1 VTHPAIPDDDAEDGF
16 LANLRREQAT
26 ALLLPLF
33 FVSGGTA
40 LIYQTLWNRDLH
52 LVFGTSTFAIATVLA
67 AFMAGLA
74 LGGAVMAR
82 YADRMSRP
90 LLAYGVL
97 EIGIGLYALAFPWL
111 VSLASIAYLAVARQ
125 LALPPLVF
133 GLVQFALVGVT
144 LLLPTAA
151 MGATLPLLARFATS
165 KLGAAGDRIGTLY
178 AVNTAGAVFGTW
190 LAGFILLP
198 QLGLWSTTVLAALA
212 NLLLGG
218 AAIGLSVWARSGS
231 EAVEE
236 DAPVVEDDL
245 EKPFTPHLVPV
256 ALALGVAGFSSLVYE
271 VAWTRVLALM
281 IGASV
286 YAFSVMLLAFLVG
299 IAVGGKLGGPLADR
313 VLARRGQAGVL
324 QLLAGIELGVAG
336 LSYGLMYVFPELPFW
351 YVWVFDALGA
361 GDSPTMMWV
370 TSLVVSGLVMT
381 PPAVLMGIAFPVAVR
396 AVVGDRDALG
406 GPVGNVYAAN
416 TVGGMCGAFL
426 AGFVLLPF
434 VGVQSTIFIAAIGN
448 LVAAAI
454 VLFAARM
461 APVSRMQR
469 WAWLPLAALLAMLTL
484 TRPPSTVLEVGALF
498 AGGVGLYLFQRALR
512 DATFQG
518 WILAPVTIVAASLAF
533 VFLPPPWDPMLM
545 TSGMYHYVTEFEDHS
560 REGILEYSVGL
571 YDLVYYEEGLSSV
584 VTVAKNHESGNM
596 WLANNGKV
604 DASTTTDMPTQVLCS
619 LLPMQFAASH
629 EEVLVIGLA
638 SGITAGAVTQL
649 DDLGRMDIVELEP
662 AIEQAAR
669 AFSEFN
675 NDVLDDPRVTL
686 LANDGRNHLLLTPEH
701 TYDVIVSEPSN
712 PWITGV
718 SNLFTRE
725 FWEMGKKRLKP
736 GGIWSQWVQMYGM
749 DDRDLKS
756 LLRTFAEVYPHVLLY
771 ATIDDADLVL
781 IGSDEP
787 LVPTPALAEGLFAHP
802 NVKRQLRVVDV
813 TDPFELV
820 AMFQMDR
827 DQILEATEGSPLNTD
842 DNMRIEYNA
851 PLNLHRDTHDENM
864 VFMLRNAMLP
874 PEGAIRTS
882 DEWGHL
888 AQVYEMRGQEGRA
901 MLSYQQ
907 AVDRATNELQRDVYR
922 QDLQAIVDRVREEAA
937 ALEAEE
943 AEGG

>member
-1 VTHPAIPDDDAEDGF
+1 MYRGVMKGAMGWARVSPGRPRGTVTQPAAPDSRTDEDGF

-82 YADRMSRP
+82 FADDLPRP
-90 LLAYGVL
+90 LLAYGAL

-111 VSLASIAYLAVARQ
+111 VSLASTVYLAIAWQ
-125 LALPPLVF
+125 LAPPPLLF
-133 GLVQFALVGVT
+133 GLLQFAIVGVT

-151 MGATLPLLARFATS
+151 MGATLPLLARFATR

-198 QLGLWSTTVLAALA
+198 SLGLWTTTVLAAIA
-212 NLLLGG
+212 NLALGG
-218 AAIGLSVWARSGS
+218 AAIGLSIWARSGD
-231 EAVEE
+231 EAAEE
-236 DAPVVEDDL
+236 QAPEVEDDL
-245 EKPFTPHLVPV
+245 SEPFVPHLVPV
-256 ALALGVAGFSSLVYE
+256 AIALGVAGFSSLVYE

-299 IAVGGKLGGPLADR
+299 IAIGGKLGGPIADR
-313 VLARRGQAGVL
+313 ALKRRGQAGVL

-336 LSYGLMYVFPELPFW
+336 LSYGLMYIFPELPFW

-396 AVVGDRDALG
+396 AVVGDREALG

-416 TVGGMCGAFL
+416 TVGGMVGAFL

-434 VGVQSTIFIAAIGN
+434 VGVQSTIFIAAVGN
-448 LVAAAI
+448 LVAGAVA
-454 VLFAARM
+454 LFAARDRSEM
-461 APVSRMQR
+461 AATTFQPWMSAPV
-469 WAWLPLAALLAMLTL
+469 A
-484 TRPPSTVLEVGALF
+484 
-498 AGGVGLYLFQRALR
+498 
-512 DATFQG
+512 
-518 WILAPVTIVAASLAF
+518 IVAASLAF
-533 VFLPPPWDPMLM
+533 VLLPPPWDPMLM
-545 TSGMYHYVTEFEDHS
+545 TSGMYHYVTEFDDHS

-619 LLPMQFAASH
+619 LLPMQFAESH
-629 EEVLVIGLA
+629 EDVLVIGLA

-649 DDLGRMDIVELEP
+649 DDLGHMDIVELEP

-669 AFSEFN
+669 EFGAFN

-686 LANDGRNHLLLTPEH
+686 LANDGRNHLLVTPEES
-701 TYDVIVSEPSN
+701 YDVIVSEPSN

-736 GGIWSQWVQMYGM
+736 GGVWSQWVQMYGM

-781 IGSDEP
+781 IGSDSP
-787 LVPTPALAEGLFAHP
+787 LVPDPALAEGLFAHP

-813 TDPFELV
+813 TDPYELV

-827 DQILEATEGSPLNTD
+827 DTILEATEGSPLNTD

-864 VFMLRNAMLP
+864 VFMLRHASLP
-874 PEGAIRTS
+874 TAGLEDS

-888 AQVYEMRGQEGRA
+888 AQVYEMREEAGRA
-901 MLSYQQ
+901 MLSYQR
-907 AVDRATNELQRDVYR
+907 AVDLATNELQRDVYR
-922 QDLQAIVDRVREEAA
+922 QDLQAIVDRVRAEAA
-937 ALEAEE
+937 EEAEE
-943 AEGG
+943 AAEDG